1 MPKKVI
7 IVDDDVGVLP
17 VNHFVKLTADPGR
30 YGAMRG
36 ALARGCSAGATPL
49 AGA

>member
-17 VNHFVKLTADPGR
+17 VNHFVKLTTDPGLR
-30 YGAMRG
+30 PQAARLAT
-36 ALARGCSAGATPL
+36 AL
-49 AGA
+49 